1 MQSPVRLAA
10 HHVDEPLAT
19 QLDVSVDTTRGCITL
34 VGELDR
40 QTARQLLDGAR
51 ALAAAELGHWVIDAR
66 GLHFCDVSGLRAIS
80 VTYRR
85 ALRHGATMTVVGAGR
100 WLRRALATIRL
111 HHHVFPDAGQAW
123 GSTPADG
130 HGPVASYVQAAYP
143 LAKCYSL

>member
-10 HHVDEPLAT
+10 HHHEEPLAT
-19 QLDVSVDTTRGCITL
+19 QLDVSVDTSRGSITL

-51 ALAAAELGHWVIDAR
+51 ALAAAGLSHWVVDAR
-66 GLHFCDVSGLRAIS
+66 GLHFCDASGLRAIS

-85 ALRHGATMTVVGAGR
+85 ALRNGATMTVVGAGR

-111 HHHVFPDAGQAW
+111 HHHVFADAGRAW
-123 GSTPADG
+123 GAPVDS
-130 HGPVASYVQAAYP
+130 HVPVASDVPAAYP
-143 LAKCYSL
+143 LAKCYTL